1 MENAI
6 REPKQSRSI
15 KKKEEIIKA
24 AYYVFSD
31 VGYYN
36 ANTAD
41 IAKKAKVSTGIVYS
55 YFKDKRDILFYVIK
69 IYIDDVTKP
78 IEDFINSVNE
88 PINIDSFL
96 DDVIDLTISVHKKNA
111 NLHNILHSLAD
122 THNDINEE
130 FMVLEEKITYL
141 GTTKLKAVGVNPTN
155 LIEKVHLAMD
165 MVQSFAHEYLYD
177 NHEYIDYDA
186 MRKDVKKCL
195 LALFSD

>member
-1 MENAI
+1 M
-6 REPKQSRSI
+6 
-15 KKKEEIIKA
+15 
-24 AYYVFSD
+24 
-31 VGYYN
+31 
-36 ANTAD
+36 
-41 IAKKAKVSTGIVYS
+41 
-55 YFKDKRDILFYVIK
+55 
-69 IYIDDVTKP
+69 
-78 IEDFINSVNE
+78 
-88 PINIDSFL
+88 
-96 DDVIDLTISVHKKNA
+96 
-111 NLHNILHSLAD
+111 HSLAD

-130 FMVLEEKITYL
+130 FMALEEKITYL